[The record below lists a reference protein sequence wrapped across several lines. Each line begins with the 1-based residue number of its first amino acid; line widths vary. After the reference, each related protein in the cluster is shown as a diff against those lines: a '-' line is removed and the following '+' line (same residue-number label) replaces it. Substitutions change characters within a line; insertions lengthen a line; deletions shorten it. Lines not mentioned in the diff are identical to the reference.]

1 MVISFTR
8 GEGILW
14 CEILLKRGCLPGLGS
29 AAKGTGQTVDRFE
42 TTVTMDGSLTSPAIG
57 GPFNDELDLI
67 QVKATSQS
75 QGDTDLK
82 PILGIK
88 GGLNG
93 GQRPAVQPKRLP
105 IIRSWFPHEIRIQCG
120 GDFGKLGRM
129 D

>member
-1 MVISFTR
+1 MWST
-8 GEGILW
+8 G
-14 CEILLKRGCLPGLGS
+14 LLKRGCLPGLGS
-29 AAKGTGQTVDRFE
+29 AAKGIGEAVDRFE
-42 TTVTMDGSLTSPAIG
+42 TAVTLNGSLTSPAIS

-67 QVKATSQS
+67 QIKATSQS
-75 QGDTDLK
+75 EGDTDLK
-82 PILGIK
+82 PILGIE

-105 IIRSWFPHEIRIQCG
+105 IIRSWFPYEIRIQCG

>member
-1 MVISFTR
+1 M
-8 GEGILW
+8 W
-14 CEILLKRGCLPGLGS
+14 CEILLKQGCLPGLGP
-29 AAKGTGQTVDRFE
+29 AAKGISEAVDRFE
-42 TTVTMDGSLTSPAIG
+42 TAVTLNGSLTGPTIG

-67 QVKATSQS
+67 QIKATRQS

-82 PILGIK
+82 SILGIE

>member
-1 MVISFTR
+1 MAILFTR
-8 GEGILW
+8 GEGVLW
-14 CEILLKRGCLPGLGS
+14 SEGLLKRGCLPGLGP
-29 AAKGTGQTVDRFE
+29 AAKGISEAVDRFE
-42 TTVTMDGSLTSPAIG
+42 TAVTLNGSLTGPTIG

-67 QVKATSQS
+67 QIKATSQS

-82 PILGIK
+82 SILGIE